1 MIIIILCGDNSIAG
15 FDVEE
20 GNGVGLNEGFGVSSF
35 DSFVHEGGTVVG
47 LFGGSDK
54 KIGLEVVTHWAGSRS

>member
-1 MIIIILCGDNSIAG
+1 MIFIILCGEDSLAG
-15 FDVEE
+15 FYVEE

-47 LFGGSDK
+47 LFGGSDEK
-54 KIGLEVVTHWAGSRS
+54 